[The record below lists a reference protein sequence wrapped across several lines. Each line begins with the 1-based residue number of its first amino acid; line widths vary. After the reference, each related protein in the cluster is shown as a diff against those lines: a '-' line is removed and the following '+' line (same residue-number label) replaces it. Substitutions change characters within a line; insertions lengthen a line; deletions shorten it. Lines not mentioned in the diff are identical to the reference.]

1 MRVFDPLYGA
11 FDVPKYIE
19 ALALAPEVRRLGSV
33 RLLNTT
39 APTTAT
45 LGDLRRFSHTMG
57 VLHICAT
64 ARLAGFDEEER
75 RALLAC
81 VLVHDV
87 GTPPFGHLFET
98 LLAEEIGW
106 NHERVASDVLLGQ
119 SVSSNA
125 AHAVFANRGVG
136 FLKIL
141 ARNGIDQGLVLDILS
156 KRHPLS
162 VLLFGTLDFDNLDNV
177 ARMAWALGFTFD
189 KGFSSRLASQLDVTR
204 TGCLVLS
211 REWSVDVLEWLA
223 VRRRVYEV
231 LFFDAMTVASQ
242 ALLSRAVGQVMS
254 SSEVSE
260 DDWSLTDEQLLAK
273 MAASKFVDKRL
284 LDSFFGQLPVLAYCI
299 HVQSGTVLDVLSRRE
314 IYGHV
319 CKSLSSD
326 IKSDILPFFQKDK
339 RTFGRR
345 MVFNTHDSLSSWSI
359 GEDSS
364 GIVVYAFL
372 LSGSLQ
378 KGARINAVRRFLN
391 ELEIDESQV
400 LRVSI
405 EREILDESQSSFSF

>member
-1 MRVFDPLYGA
+1 MRIFDPLYGA
-11 FDVPKYIE
+11 FDVPKYVE

-57 VLHICAT
+57 VLHICT
-64 ARLAGFDEEER
+64 TSRLAAFDEEER
-75 RALLAC
+75 RALIAC

-119 SVSSNA
+119 SVSSNV

-141 ARNGIDQGLVLDILS
+141 GRNGIDQGLVLDILS

-177 ARMAWALGFTFD
+177 ARMGWALGLEFD
-189 KGFSSRLASQLDVTR
+189 KKFPSRLASQLDVTR
-204 TGCLVLS
+204 AGCLVLS
-211 REWSVDVLEWLA
+211 SEWSVDVLEWLA
-223 VRRRVYEV
+223 VRKRVYEV

-242 ALLSRAVGQVMS
+242 AVLSRAVGQVMS
-254 SSEVSE
+254 SSEVSV

-273 MAASKFVDKRL
+273 MAASRFVDKRL
-284 LDSFFGQLPVLAYCI
+284 LDSFFGQLPLLAYCI
-299 HVQSGTVLDVLSRRE
+299 HLRSGTALDTLTRRE
-314 IYGHV
+314 IYNHIF
-319 CKSLSSD
+319 SSFSAD
-326 IKSDILPFFQKDK
+326 LKSDVLPFVQRDK

-345 MVFNTHDSLSSWSI
+345 MVFNAPDSLSSWSV

-364 GIVVYAFL
+364 GVVVYAFL
-372 LSGSLQ
+372 LSGSVH
-378 KGARINAVRRFLN
+378 KAARIEAVRRFLC
-391 ELEIDESQV
+391 ELEIDEGQV

-405 EREILDESQSSFSF
+405 EREILNEIQGSFSF